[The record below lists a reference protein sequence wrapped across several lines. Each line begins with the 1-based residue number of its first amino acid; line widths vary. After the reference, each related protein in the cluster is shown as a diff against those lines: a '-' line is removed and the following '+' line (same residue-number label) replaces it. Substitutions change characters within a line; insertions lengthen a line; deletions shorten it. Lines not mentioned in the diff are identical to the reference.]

1 MTTINNKKSFTRNT
15 FRDKPMYIAPSSSPS
30 TFQTLKQSMVSGLG
44 SGIGFSVADR
54 LVSTVLGPRKVEVQ
68 TENKPQNNFVRSPD
82 CEDISKIYREAL
94 VKNEYASQSIKEAY
108 EKCNSP
114 GN

>member
-1 MTTINNKKSFTRNT
+1 
-15 FRDKPMYIAPSSSPS
+15 
-30 TFQTLKQSMVSGLG
+30 MVSGIG

-68 TENKPQNNFVRSPD
+68 TENKIVRSPD

-94 VKNEYASQSIKEAY
+94 VKNEYVSQTIKEAY
-108 EKCNSP
+108 EKCNP
-114 GN
+114 GA